1 MINNTKNPV
10 VISLG
15 TNIGNRLE
23 NLQKAIRLIKEFSVV
38 LRKSNVYRTP
48 PWGYSSNNF
57 FLNMGVVIETDFSPE
72 LLLKEL
78 KSIELKMGR
87 LKSKEKEYVDR
98 LIDLDILFYNDLE
111 MNSKDLKIPHP
122 KIAERKFSIV
132 VLKDIYGESKLPILG
147 KTADDLL
154 KETKDLS
161 TLKLYKNQI

>member
-1 MINNTKNPV
+1 MINNKKNPV

-15 TNIGNRLE
+15 TNIGHRLE
-23 NLQKAIRLIKEFSVV
+23 NLQKAIRLVEEVSVV
-38 LRKSNVYRTP
+38 LKKSNVYITP
-48 PWGYSSNNF
+48 PWGYSSTNF
-57 FLNMGVVIETDFSPE
+57 FLNMGVIIETNFSPE

-87 LKSKEKEYVDR
+87 VKSKKNEYVDR

-132 VLKDIYGESKLPILG
+132 VLKDLYGESELPILG

-154 KETKDLS
+154 IETKDIS

>member
-1 MINNTKNPV
+1 MINNKKNPV

-15 TNIGNRLE
+15 TNIGHRLE
-23 NLQKAIRLIKEFSVV
+23 NLQKAICLVEEVSVV
-38 LRKSNVYRTP
+38 LKKSNVYRTP
-48 PWGYSSNNF
+48 PWGYSSINF
-57 FLNMGVVIETDFSPE
+57 FLNMGVIIETNFSPE

-78 KSIELKMGR
+78 KSIELRMGR
-87 LKSKEKEYVDR
+87 VKSKKKEYVDR

-132 VLKDIYGESKLPILG
+132 VLKDLYGESKLPILG

>member
-1 MINNTKNPV
+1 LINNKKNPV

-15 TNIGNRLE
+15 TNIGHRLE
-23 NLQKAIRLIKEFSVV
+23 NLQKAIRLVEEVSVV
-38 LRKSNVYRTP
+38 LKKSNVYITP
-48 PWGYSSNNF
+48 PWGYSSTNF
-57 FLNMGVVIETDFSPE
+57 FLNMGVIIETNFSPE

-87 LKSKEKEYVDR
+87 VKSKKNEYVDR

-132 VLKDIYGESKLPILG
+132 VLKDLYGESELPILG

-154 KETKDLS
+154 IETKDIS